1 MMKKMSVKLVVAA
14 LLTFALALPG
24 SAAAQTT
31 AKTKHDRIWDGM
43 LIGAGVG
50 ALVGFGLAP
59 KAFCSRNDPE
69 CTAVVLL
76 AIGLPSVGVGIGVG
90 ALVDGL
96 HHQQRGFGPVPFR
109 SAHSLNL
116 NFRF

>member
-1 MMKKMSVKLVVAA
+1 MMKKMSVKVVVAA
-14 LLTFALALPG
+14 LLAFALALPG

-31 AKTKHDRIWDGM
+31 AKTKHDRLWDGM

-59 KAFCSRNDPE
+59 RAFCRRNDPE
-69 CTAVVLL
+69 CTAAVNL
-76 AIGLPSVGVGIGVG
+76 AIGLPAIGVGIGLG
-90 ALVDGL
+90 ALADGL
-96 HHQQRGFGPVPFR
+96 HHQQRGFGPAPFR
-109 SAHSLNL
+109 SANSLNL